1 MKTLRLAVPA
11 ALLLIAFSTRALA
24 QDVNTDYDH
33 KVNFTQ
39 FHTYNWAK
47 IQTED
52 PLWQSRIQDAVD
64 KELEKK
70 GWQRVDSGGQVALT
84 AVGATHNQKE
94 YQTFY
99 DNMGPGWG
107 WGGFGTTAT
116 TTAINYR
123 VGTLVVDAYDAE
135 NKRLIW
141 RGTASDTLSGKPD
154 KNIQKLNKA
163 VEKMFGRF
171 PPKG

>member
-1 MKTLRLAVPA
+1 MKTLRLALPA
-11 ALLLIAFSTRALA
+11 ALLLIAFSTSALA
-24 QDVNTDYDH
+24 QDVKTDYDH
-33 KVNFTQ
+33 NVNFSQ
-39 FHTYNWAK
+39 FQTYSWAK
-47 IQTED
+47 IKTED

-64 KELEKK
+64 KALQKK

-84 AVGATHNQKE
+84 AVGATQNQQE

-99 DNMGPGWG
+99 DNMGPGWR

-116 TTAINYR
+116 TTTINYR
-123 VGTLVVDAYDAE
+123 VGTLVLDAYDTQT
-135 NKRLIW
+135 KQLIW
-141 RGTASDTLSGKPD
+141 RGTAMDTLSGNPD

-163 VEKMFGRF
+163 VEKMFSRF